1 MFGMYREISKI
12 ELKVGLEDFGLRK
25 LTYLLEK
32 GLYLGS
38 ITNSEEGHEVIID
51 IFNSIPLHHSPLN
64 KFPYKS

>member
-1 MFGMYREISKI
+1 MHRKISKI

-25 LTYLLEK
+25 LTYQLEK
-32 GLYLGS
+32 AQYLSS
-38 ITNSEEGHEVIID
+38 ITNSVEGHEVIID

>member
-38 ITNSEEGHEVIID
+38 ITNSEEVFIGSGQRHRLV
-51 IFNSIPLHHSPLN
+51 SMTRC
-64 KFPYKS
+64 

>member
-1 MFGMYREISKI
+1 MYREISKI

-38 ITNSEEGHEVIID
+38 ITNSEECNEVIPPPH
-51 IFNSIPLHHSPLN
+51 NYIP
-64 KFPYKS
+64 

>member
-1 MFGMYREISKI
+1 MHRKISKI

-25 LTYLLEK
+25 LTYQLEK
-32 GLYLGS
+32 AHYLSS
-38 ITNSEEGHEVIID
+38 ITNSVEGHEVIID